1 MLLFLSRCWLTF
13 SLSIWVL
20 TLNITLY
27 VSSHP
32 NITILSQYI
41 ANNLRFLAFFSPPNT
56 HQVTK
61 IKRRLT
67 GWHATRLC
75 HQSSLCE
82 EERRKIKIKITQHL
96 RHKRRSEHKN
106 GLSYSWGQHC
116 GCVSSGGGEDSTVSI
131 NIAAN
136 EHIRSWAIFSV
147 NSIFFFLTTLDHIT
161 EPEKTSETHLLN
173 PCHQNAS
180 DYHKETTPTGFCSH
194 TNNVHYEVH
203 YEFE

>member
-41 ANNLRFLAFFSPPNT
+41 ANNMRFLASPPPKYTPSYKN
-56 HQVTK
+56 QEALDW
-61 IKRRLT
+61 LT
-67 GWHATRLC
+67 C
-75 HQSSLCE
+75 HETVSSVITVW
-82 EERRKIKIKITQHL
+82 RRKKKKINKKKKKITQHL

-147 NSIFFFLTTLDHIT
+147 NSIWVSFSFWR
-161 EPEKTSETHLLN
+161 P
-173 PCHQNAS
+173 
-180 DYHKETTPTGFCSH
+180 
-194 TNNVHYEVH
+194 
-203 YEFE
+203 